1 MPTRGR
7 KLTILRDA
15 LELVREIAKLIRFSP
30 KRAHLF
36 GKNLAESESEGVTLK
51 PLCPTRWTARTGAIG
66 AVLTDY
72 SVLMETLDEVHQTT
86 RDEYGLRAAGLLV
99 ALEKFS
105 TLFGLKLGYLLFG
118 ASETLS
124 KSLQGKDTTSQEALS
139 SVNLARA
146 FYTRQ
151 RSDESYDRFYKD
163 VVDTAVDKNIG
174 KLELPRYRRAPARVD
189 DGSQP
194 HRFGT
199 AEDYYRSLYFEACDL
214 LIRELD
220 DRFQVQESLSPVL
233 RLENLLLRAANGESF
248 EDDLESLQSTCY
260 RDDINLEELQKQLPL
275 LVDLIC
281 LALPKVSRV
290 TSIRTICE
298 AMNTQ
303 NAYKSML
310 SEVHNLLWLYL
321 TVPITS
327 ATSERTFSALRRI
340 LTYLRSSLSEQRLKT
355 ACCYIYTKILLMP
368 VIWSK

>member
-1 MPTRGR
+1 
-7 KLTILRDA
+7 
-15 LELVREIAKLIRFSP
+15 
-30 KRAHLF
+30 
-36 GKNLAESESEGVTLK
+36 
-51 PLCPTRWTARTGAIG
+51 
-66 AVLTDY
+66 
-72 SVLMETLDEVHQTT
+72 METLDEVHQTT
-86 RDEYGLRAAGLLV
+86 CDEYGLRAAGLLV
-99 ALEKFS
+99 ALEKLS
-105 TLFGLKLGYLLFG
+105 TLFGLKLGYLLLLFG

-124 KSLQGKDTTSQEALS
+124 KSLQGKDTTLQEALS

-174 KLELPRYRRAPARVD
+174 KPELPRYRRAPARVD
-189 DGSQP
+189 KSQP

-275 LVDLIC
+275 LVDLIR

-303 NAYKSML
+303 NAYKSMF
-310 SEVHNLLWLYL
+310 SEVHNLLRLYL
-321 TVPITS
+321 TVPKH
-327 ATSERTFSALRRI
+327 
-340 LTYLRSSLSEQRLKT
+340 Q
-355 ACCYIYTKILLMP
+355 LLLNGHFLP
-368 VIWSK
+368 